1 MAKVDRKGKEN
12 QQGEKHSLSSFEK
25 KRGAKIAFNAQ
36 ARTQK
41 KYRVVNV
48 QKENRDISPTGKI
61 IHGEK
66 SVNVMS
72 KNRKEMQRKAALT
85 ALQGQHRLSVKSAEE
100 NARQDRFEIY
110 RPDNTKASGFDLI
123 RKKVGLG
130 SGDED
135 SPKRISSFPDIKA
148 YVDKHSPEAEDK
160 LQEGDIAVFRMGDKV
175 YPTRKEAGEAFK
187 EALNKNLGAI
197 MSGKE
202 IMLGEYRGMQLS
214 IMYNDFRKMPQACL
228 KGEKAHYCDLNIE
241 TTTGNIIRLDNAINS
256 IQKTIDDLTAKVE
269 TKKSELEQMKI
280 DVEKPF
286 EKEQELA
293 AAEAEL
299 EDVHVKLTQFELTD
313 DSAQRDM
320 FERFVDDFTEVL
332 TGEKSYIK
340 YESNCEAFMP
350 LHVEMNSDI
359 LTISQT
365 TVQNGDLMYD
375 PRIDFKVDYENKKVI
390 PLNFEN
396 SFQGVYEEY
405 DISDGKPEIMK
416 QINDIL
422 AFADDWMDEIE
433 VQGYSPVSGD
443 DEIQQTKDN
452 ISR

>member
-1 MAKVDRKGKEN
+1 
-12 QQGEKHSLSSFEK
+12 
-25 KRGAKIAFNAQ
+25 
-36 ARTQK
+36 
-41 KYRVVNV
+41 
-48 QKENRDISPTGKI
+48 
-61 IHGEK
+61 
-66 SVNVMS
+66 
-72 KNRKEMQRKAALT
+72 
-85 ALQGQHRLSVKSAEE
+85 
-100 NARQDRFEIY
+100 
-110 RPDNTKASGFDLI
+110 
-123 RKKVGLG
+123 
-130 SGDED
+130 
-135 SPKRISSFPDIKA
+135 
-148 YVDKHSPEAEDK
+148 
-160 LQEGDIAVFRMGDKV
+160 
-175 YPTRKEAGEAFK
+175 
-187 EALNKNLGAI
+187 

-332 TGEKSYIK
+332 TGEKSYVK
-340 YESNCEAFMP
+340 YKSNCEAFMP

-359 LTISQT
+359 LTIAQT

-390 PLNFEN
+390 PLSFEN

-405 DISDGKPEIMK
+405 DISDGKPETMK

-433 VQGYSPVSGD
+433 VQGYSPVTGD
-443 DEIQQTKDN
+443 EEIQQTKDN